1 MREDFPQLQTGI
13 NYFDNAATSLK
24 PLSVI
29 EAMDNFYRAQNANSR
44 RGLYKLS
51 AEVDQK
57 IEAARAKV
65 ANYLG
70 AHSDEIIFTHG
81 ATEGLNIVAQGLCS
95 QLNDNDEV
103 IVTRLEH
110 HSNLLPWR
118 QHCKHIKVLEC
129 SRNGK
134 LADISEL
141 ITPQTKI
148 LTISAESNVLGEIPN
163 FEETICKAKTAG
175 LTVVVDA
182 AQAIAH
188 HKLSLDN
195 IDFLA
200 FSGHKMY
207 GSMGV
212 GVLHGKRELLE
223 KLPPLFYGGEMV
235 DEVHDSSLEL
245 AELPFRFE
253 AGTQNLA
260 GILSLNEA
268 FEYLTPENFKK
279 EQKLAAL
286 LRMELTKIP
295 EVELYGQS
303 GTIISFNITD
313 VHPHDVATILDCE
326 NFAIRAGYHCA
337 QPLLEK
343 LEIGPC
349 CRASLSFY
357 NSEAEVKEFARII
370 KTIRARMGL

>member
-13 NYFDNAATSLK
+13 RYFDNAVTSLK

-29 EAMDNFYRAQNANSR
+29 EATDNFYRTQNANSR

-57 IEAARAKV
+57 IEAARAKI

-70 AHSDEIIFTHG
+70 TNPDEIIFTHG
-81 ATEGLNIVAQGLCS
+81 ATEGLNILANGLCD
-95 QLNDNDEV
+95 QLGENDEI

-118 QHCKHIKVLEC
+118 QHCKHVKILEC
-129 SRNGK
+129 GRNGN
-134 LADISEL
+134 LADISDM
-141 ITPQTKI
+141 ITPRTKI
-148 LTISAESNVLGEIPN
+148 LAISAESNVLGEISN
-163 FEETICKAKTAG
+163 FEDTIRKAKAAG

-188 HKLSLDN
+188 RKLSLEN

-207 GSMGV
+207 GPMGV
-212 GVLHGKRELLE
+212 GVLRGKRELLQ

-235 DEVHDSSLEL
+235 DEVHDGSLEL
-245 AELPFRFE
+245 AAPPFRFE

-260 GILSLNEA
+260 GIIGLEKA
-268 FEYLTPENFKK
+268 FDYLTPENFKK
-279 EQKLAAL
+279 EQKLATL
-286 LRMELTKIP
+286 LREELAKIP

-303 GTIISFNITD
+303 GTIVSFNIID

-343 LEIGPC
+343 LKIGPC

-357 NSEAEVKEFARII
+357 NNESEIEDFIKLT
-370 KTIRARMGL
+370 KTIRTRMGL